1 MPLRRSV
8 LAGAVAYGAPAILTR
23 HVAYAQPVAS
33 PRRSLLTF
41 AQDPARLASLRR
53 GIAVMKSRP
62 HSQPKSWFFQAA
74 IHGVTAEALAEARQ
88 QDPGMAQVDVARFW
102 NQCPHFGQHSAN
114 FIIWHRA
121 YLHYFER
128 ILREAAGDPTLSL
141 PYWDYGPATQR
152 RFPAAF
158 ARPFLD
164 ANETIRNPLHHDE
177 REQAFVFGVFGLTDP
192 AVDASAAME
201 APTFF
206 GATEDDGFGGAVL
219 DEIDQT
225 QGLIESQ
232 PHNTIHFAV
241 GGAIGSVGGA
251 MASVATAAFDPIFWV
266 HHANIDR
273 LWTEWSCAPAKAW
286 GDGPPTNWFDERPWS
301 FHDIGGVVDPP
312 LPRRAYVDHRALGL
326 AYDTVPAT
334 AVPLAAPEPL
344 VASTSPRRPMRQSV
358 LAAANGGSIEAGR
371 AFSTTLTASAGAAA
385 AAGGRRFIEISGI
398 VVDRPPNVGFDVYI
412 NRPPTAP
419 MNRRSPHRLGSL
431 NLFGIGGHVGHH
443 QHGATQRFAVP
454 PAMEREIAAGNVRVE
469 IAPFDL
475 LVPTGT
481 AAAALERRGQVSF
494 RNVGLVSQQ
503 R

>member
-1 MPLRRSV
+1 MLSRRSV
-8 LAGAVAYGAPAILTR
+8 VAGTIALGAPAILVHRT
-23 HVAYAQPVAS
+23 AYAQSGAS
-33 PRRSLLTF
+33 ARQSLLAF

-62 HSQPKSWFFQAA
+62 PSQPKSWFFQAA
-74 IHGVTAEALAEARQ
+74 VHGVTPEAIAAARQ
-88 QDPGMAQVDVARFW
+88 QDPDMAQVDVARFW
-102 NQCPHFGQHSAN
+102 NQCPHAGQHSAN

-141 PYWDYGPATQR
+141 PYWDYGPASQR

-164 ANETIRNPLHHDE
+164 AAETIANPLHHAE
-177 REQAFVFGVFGLTDP
+177 RELAFVVGVFGLTDP
-192 AVDASAAME
+192 AVDASVAMA

-232 PHNTIHFAV
+232 PHNAIHFAV

-251 MASVATAAFDPIFWV
+251 MASVLTAAFDPIFWV

-273 LWTEWSCAPAKAW
+273 LWTEWSCAPGKAW
-286 GDGPPTNWFDERPWS
+286 GDGPPVNWFDESPWS
-301 FHDIGGVVDPP
+301 FHDVGGVVDPP
-312 LPRRAYVDHRALGL
+312 RPRRAYVDHRALGL

-334 AVPLAAPEPL
+334 AVPLAAPDPL
-344 VASTSPRRPMRQSV
+344 VASVTPRRPVRQSA
-358 LAAANGGSIEAGR
+358 LAAANGGSVEAGR
-371 AFSTTLTASAGAAA
+371 AFSTTLTASAATTVTT
-385 AAGGRRFIEISGI
+385 GGRRFIEISGI
-398 VVDRPPNVGFDVYI
+398 VVDRPPNVGFDVYL

-419 MNRRSPHRLGSL
+419 MTRGSPYRLGSL
-431 NLFGIGGHVGHH
+431 NLFGVGSHAGHH
-443 QHGATQRFAVP
+443 QQGATQRFAVP
-454 PAMEREIAAGNVRVE
+454 QAMEQEIAAGDTRVE

-475 LVPTGT
+475 LAPTGT
-481 AAAALERRGQVSF
+481 AAATLERRGQVSF
-494 RNVGLVSQQ
+494 RNVGLVSRQ